1 MPSPAQALTL
11 AGSVAQAF
19 RPAKKKRQR
28 NEKPRRPEPT
38 ERSLTLR
45 LRVSVAQLLRV
56 LDYLCVHVE
65 QTDQNEYR
73 TMICHMRMNPARLFV
88 LPKLALLTL
97 CVPSTARTLTCL

>member
-56 LDYLCVHVE
+56 LDYLCVDVE

-73 TMICHMRMNPARLFV
+73 NMICVMRMNPAWMFV
-88 LPKLALLTL
+88 WPKFELLTL
-97 CVPSTARTLTCL
+97 FVP